1 MGRIILSRE
10 LSFYHSISGIK
21 VYVDGD
27 LACKLSR
34 EGDVQEYPIQKDS
47 VEVSVKEWGFKT
59 KPVTV
64 RDGQSVLIS
73 PNKSLI
79 FLYYGFAV
87 AFFIAFWYLS
97 DRYPWPAD
105 QWDSPWHF
113 WYRLAKQVVLL
124 IPIFGNSFLPL
135 FKLEVMDDLP
145 SGYLP
150 DHN

>member
-1 MGRIILSRE
+1 MGRIRLSRAAS
-10 LSFYHSISGIK
+10 LYHSMTGLK
-21 VYVDGD
+21 VYVDGHFVRRLS
-27 LACKLSR
+27 LAD
-34 EGDVQEYPIQKDS
+34 EVQEYPIQTDS

-124 IPIFGNSFLPL
+124 IPILGNSFLPL
-135 FKLEVMDDLP
+135 FKLEVMDNLP
-145 SGYLP
+145 SGY
-150 DHN
+150 